1 MKQAKEP
8 KWKTDGRRFEDAI
21 TAVKDGLGDTEM
33 FDEDSTRATTG
44 QLKRALVK
52 ANRIIVRALQAGCV
66 LLLVS
71 CDDPIE
77 VVAQTLDKQPCRFSE
92 CRVVLPTG
100 ERATVV
106 GPMAAQD
113 CVAKTP
119 TAGWKVSDCRRVI
132 EAERIK
138 SEIVKAEKAKQEAA
152 KKEQEPRE
160 SIAP

>member
-8 KWKTDGRRFEDAI
+8 KWKTDGKRFDAAI
-21 TAVKDGLGDTEM
+21 CAAYSVLGDATP
-33 FDEDSTRATTG
+33 FYDNGPRTRTG

-71 CDDPIE
+71 CEDPIE
-77 VVAQTLDKQPCRFSE
+77 VVAQTLDKQPCKFSE

-138 SEIVKAEKAKQEAA
+138 AEIVKAEKAKQEAA
-152 KKEQEPRE
+152 KKEHEPRE